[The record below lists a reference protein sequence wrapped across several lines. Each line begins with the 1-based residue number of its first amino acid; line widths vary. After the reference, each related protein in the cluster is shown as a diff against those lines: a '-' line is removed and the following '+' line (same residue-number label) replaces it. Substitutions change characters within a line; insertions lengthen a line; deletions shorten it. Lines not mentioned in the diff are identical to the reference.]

1 MCNCNYNCSCQS
13 SCDPCN
19 QTVQSCSQYGCPVQL
34 DFKCVIY
41 HKDNNEISQLTAL
54 GLSNGSTL
62 ELIIEAIDDQL
73 EQLNVP
79 DWSLP
84 YLRASY
90 LINSLQQFGEAVD
103 DEFADIQSQVTAL
116 GVLINTAIVA
126 NDSATIDFTTS
137 GTLNHTITASVKVS
151 ATAGNTLQAL
161 GDGLFVPV
169 PTLSFNAS
177 TKVLTIV
184 GGNSQ
189 DLSSVYTGFLG
200 NVTSDPVSS
209 SDGQYWF
216 RTDLPVADGL
226 RMKLNGSVRTIP
238 TT

>member
-1 MCNCNYNCSCQS
+1 
-13 SCDPCN
+13 
-19 QTVQSCSQYGCPVQL
+19 L